1 MFEEKNEIYFYQG
14 KNNKINYDYQLSDIL
29 VEVETFLCKNIEK
42 TENLCFLIGSGCSS
56 TAIPLMKDT
65 FKKVEEPIIKNSRED
80 LLGNFKDSEDLEKYL
95 NWLNK
100 AIDFLKDEESIDY
113 KKTKKDAQ
121 EQLIKSIDIDYSNG
135 VALKILEL
143 YKKFYNIIFRIRNKS
158 KNPINVFTT
167 NYDLF
172 NEKALESLKI
182 NYCNGFN
189 GFIERVFEP
198 SIFKQRI
205 VDEENRYKEKW
216 NPLKRYVRL
225 YKIHGSIDWIE
236 KDDKIQ
242 QVQEYSG
249 KENILI
255 YPTQAKHFE
264 TQYSPYS
271 ELFREMNIKLQ
282 NPNTTLIILGY
293 GFGDEHINN
302 LIAQSLINEDFNL
315 IILNSYKENGS
326 LTKAG
331 EFFNKCNDNMN
342 LHFIGGKNEKGKSLH
357 YFDTF
362 LSILNGGVID

>member
-1 MFEEKNEIYFYQG
+1 MSEEKNDIYFYQG
-14 KNNKINYDYQLSDIL
+14 KNNKVNYDYQLSDSL
-29 VEVETFLCKNIEK
+29 VEIKTFLCENIEK
-42 TENLCFLIGSGCSS
+42 AENLCFLIGSGCS
-56 TAIPLMKDT
+56 TPAIPLMGTT
-65 FKKVEEPIIKNSRED
+65 FYDIKNFITLFHSD
-80 LLGNFKDSEDLEKYL
+80 KVLGDFKESKDIEKYL

-100 AIDFLKDEESIDY
+100 AIDFLKNEENDDY
-113 KKTKKDAQ
+113 KKVRNYTQ
-121 EQLIKSIDIDYSNG
+121 SQLIQSIDIDYSDKK
-135 VALKILEL
+135 ALETLEI
-143 YKKFYNIIFRIRNKS
+143 YKKFYNTIFKIRKKS
-158 KNPINVFTT
+158 KNPINIFTT

-172 NEKALESLKI
+172 NEKALENLKI

-189 GFIERVFEP
+189 GFIERIFEP

-216 NPLKRYVRL
+216 NPLKKYVRL

-236 KDDKIQ
+236 KDNKIQ

-282 NPNTTLIILGY
+282 SQNTTLIVLGY
-293 GFGDEHINN
+293 GFSDDHINN

-315 IILNSYKENGS
+315 IILNSYEENNNF
-326 LTKAG
+326 TKAG
-331 EFFNKCNDNMN
+331 EFFNKYNDKMN
-342 LHFIGGKNEKGKSLH
+342 IHFIGGKNEEGKSLH

-362 LSILNGGVID
+362 LSILSGGVID